1 MVVAIQVEAIQDVG
15 VLVTM
20 AVGMTDEML
29 VVDEEAGAEEARMN
43 DELVA
48 EDART
53 LQVAGETNLAVV
65 VYLVSAVLG
74 TTWKKK
80 ITFKPLLD
88 LIAVAEEGAAVDS
101 MMEVD
106 LMRVEEVKPVMVQAA
121 LRVLDEVGASATE
134 TLAVEAELVEEGL
147 QILNV
152 HEERTKEEIGMKAKI
167 KEDGKKEV
175 MMNHTVEVMQAMKM
189 VTVPGI
195 TEAMTMATEDTM
207 MDMELAM
214 VEDMED
220 TTIVLGMVAGVV
232 VEVDDSEEAVAMV
245 ALVAVVVDS
254 AVVEMVLKSPLKLP
268 AQTGSLKVPLKEL
281 LNPKMVPM
289 EQMELRMALLV
300 TRLQWL
306 QLHLVVEGT
315 LGADT
320 VHEDT
325 VEGLLPVVV
334 EVDTERKFTQ

>member
-1 MVVAIQVEAIQDVG
+1 MVVEIQDEAIQDAG
-15 VLVTM
+15 LLVTM
-20 AVGMTDEML
+20 AVGMTDEM
-29 VVDEEAGAEEARMN
+29 VAVSEEAGAEEARMN
-43 DELVA
+43 EELVVG
-48 EDART
+48 DART

-80 ITFKPLLD
+80 ITFKPLPD
-88 LIAVAEEGAAVDS
+88 LIVVAEEDAAVDS

-106 LMRVEEVKPVMVQAA
+106 SMRVEEVKPVMVQVT
-121 LRVLDEVGASATE
+121 LRVLDEVGASVTE

-152 HEERTKEEIGMKAKI
+152 HEERTKEEIGMKAKTR
-167 KEDGKKEV
+167 EDGKREV
-175 MMNHTVEVMQAMKM
+175 MMNHTVEVMRAMKM
-189 VTVPGI
+189 VTALTV
-195 TEAMTMATEDTM
+195 AMTMATEDTM
-207 MDMELAM
+207 MDMEPAI

-254 AVVEMVLKSPLKLP
+254 AVAEMVLKSPLTLP

-281 LNPKMVPM
+281 LTPKMVPM

-306 QLHLVVEGT
+306 QLPLVVEGT
-315 LGADT
+315 VGADT

-334 EVDTERKFTQ
+334 EVGTERKFTQ